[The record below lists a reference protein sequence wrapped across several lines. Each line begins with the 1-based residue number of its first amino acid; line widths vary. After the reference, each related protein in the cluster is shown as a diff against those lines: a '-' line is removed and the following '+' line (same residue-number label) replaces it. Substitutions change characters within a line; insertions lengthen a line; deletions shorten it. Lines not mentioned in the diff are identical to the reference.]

1 MVKLRGDV
9 SMKIAF
15 ARGMINRLC
24 RCFFY
29 RHNKEIP
36 CIQVGKPLQDIIFWL
51 KYNDEEVAKCAS
63 ALLRNYGEK
72 LGISDLHS
80 AKQLLLSFCSEAFNC
95 IDADFLSLN
104 PEQRSVDSIISKV
117 HRENLCEMF
126 GYYITSQMKLY
137 PYIYNLRCVRF
148 DGQLKLQDNLY
159 LYGPG
164 QGAALLSNIKSKA
177 GIDVYESFFD
187 EKDIRDEPIG
197 RYFNHSYSTV
207 VLIYAPSQQD
217 AVEMLNLLFG
227 GLCVTVNNPF
237 TINSC
242 DVNNKIESFSEGRYH
257 ISNFRVNIPSLLTLN
272 IDGLVCEQ
280 LVKILSRSD
289 KRVLS
294 ALSFIAH
301 GWGSDRRER
310 FLNQFI
316 ALDAMYG
323 NNAGNKASIIG
334 GVCRDAISI
343 FDVRS
348 KIEIIYELR
357 CRFVHGDISTL
368 SAHVKY
374 LKFVDCH
381 GSDPVESLFEIL
393 KECVLNYQGVYEAPK
408 EYSNSR
414 TMNVPVELA
423 EDVKKMIES
432 FKNGK

>member
-1 MVKLRGDV
+1 MLNLLFG
-9 SMKIAF
+9 
-15 ARGMINRLC
+15 GLC
-24 RCFFY
+24 VTV
-29 RHNKEIP
+29 N
-36 CIQVGKPLQDIIFWL
+36 
-51 KYNDEEVAKCAS
+51 
-63 ALLRNYGEK
+63 
-72 LGISDLHS
+72 
-80 AKQLLLSFCSEAFNC
+80 
-95 IDADFLSLN
+95 N
-104 PEQRSVDSIISKV
+104 P
-117 HRENLCEMF
+117 
-126 GYYITSQMKLY
+126 
-137 PYIYNLRCVRF
+137 
-148 DGQLKLQDNLY
+148 
-159 LYGPG
+159 
-164 QGAALLSNIKSKA
+164 

-237 TINSC
+237 AINSC
-242 DVNNKIESFSEGRYH
+242 DVNNKVESFSEGAYH
-257 ISNFRVNIPSLLTLN
+257 ISNFRVNIPS
-272 IDGLVCEQ
+272 
-280 LVKILSRSD
+280 
-289 KRVLS
+289 
-294 ALSFIAH
+294 
-301 GWGSDRRER
+301 
-310 FLNQFI
+310 
-316 ALDAMYG
+316 
-323 NNAGNKASIIG
+323 GNKTSIIG

-343 FDVRS
+343 LDVRS

-381 GSDPVESLFEIL
+381 GADPVESLFEIL

-432 FKNGK
+432 FKSGK

>member
-1 MVKLRGDV
+1 MVKSRNEV
-9 SMKIAF
+9 SMKVAF

-24 RCFFY
+24 KCFFY
-29 RHNKEIP
+29 RHDKEMP
-36 CIQVGKPLQDIIFWL
+36 CIQVGKPLQDLIFWL

-63 ALLRNYGEK
+63 ALLRNYGQE
-72 LGISDLHS
+72 LGMSDLQT
-80 AKQLLLSFCSEAFNC
+80 AKQLLLSFCSDAFNC

-117 HRENLCEMF
+117 HRTNLSEMF
-126 GYYITSQMKLY
+126 ECYIISRMKFY
-137 PYIYNLRCVRF
+137 PYIYNLGCVRF
-148 DGQLKLQDNLY
+148 DGQLKLQENLY

-177 GIDVYESFFD
+177 GIDVPSSFFD

-197 RYFNHSYSTV
+197 RYFNQASSTV
-207 VLIYAPSQQD
+207 ILTYASSQQD
-217 AVEMLNLLFG
+217 AVEMLNRLFG
-227 GLCVTVNNPF
+227 GLCVTVTNPF
-237 TINSC
+237 AINSC
-242 DVNNKIESFSEGRYH
+242 DVNNKIESFSEGKYH
-257 ISNFRVNIPSLLTLN
+257 ISNFRVNIPSLLMLN
-272 IDGLVCEQ
+272 IDDLVCER
-280 LVKILSRSD
+280 LIKILSRSD

-301 GWGSDRRER
+301 GWGNDGRER

-323 NNAGNKASIIG
+323 NNAGNKISIVG
-334 GVCRDAISI
+334 GVCRDAINI
-343 FDVRS
+343 FDVSS
-348 KIEIIYELR
+348 KIEIIYDLR
-357 CRFVHGDISTL
+357 CKFVHGDISTL

-374 LKFVDCH
+374 LKFIDRH

-414 TMNVPVELA
+414 TMDVPVELVA
-423 EDVKKMIES
+423 DVRKMIES
-432 FKNGK
+432 FISGK

>member
-15 ARGMINRLC
+15 TRGMINRLC

-29 RHNKEIP
+29 RHDKEIP

-63 ALLRNYGEK
+63 ALLRNYGKK

-117 HRENLCEMF
+117 HRENLCKMF
-126 GYYITSQMKLY
+126 GYYMTSQMKFY
-137 PYIYNLRCVRF
+137 PYIYNLGCVRF

-164 QGAALLSNIKSKA
+164 QGTALLCNIKSKA

-237 TINSC
+237 AINSC
-242 DVNNKIESFSEGRYH
+242 DVNNKVESFSEGAYH
-257 ISNFRVNIPSLLTLN
+257 ISNFRVNIPSLLTLS

-301 GWGSDRRER
+301 GWGNDRRER

-323 NNAGNKASIIG
+323 NNTGNKTSIIG

-343 FDVRS
+343 LDVRS

-381 GSDPVESLFEIL
+381 GADPVESLFEIL

-408 EYSNSR
+408 EYSNYR

-432 FKNGK
+432 FKSGK